1 MPSQR
6 EFAAYH
12 EGSHAIVALAFGVTV
27 RSASIKPRGASRGRV
42 ITHGTRDEA
51 ADVLLFIT
59 LAGPFAHRR
68 FAPRSNWLTSD
79 FAIVEKM
86 IFGKES
92 RGTAANKEKYL
103 AYIVDRAEEIVDYF
117 WTDIKVAAKALL
129 KHETLTGDEISAT
142 IRAARRRSRRRC
154 RVGDPPA
161 FALSSD
167 PPPLRRKTKA
177 RPRRGQRAGSVF
189 GG

>member
-12 EGSHAIVALAFGVTV
+12 EGSHAIVALAFGGTV

-42 ITHGTRDEA
+42 IRHGTRDDA
-51 ADVLLFIT
+51 ADLSLFLT
-59 LAGPFAHRR
+59 LARPFAHRR

-103 AYIVDRAEEIVDYF
+103 
-117 WTDIKVAAKALL
+117 
-129 KHETLTGDEISAT
+129 
-142 IRAARRRSRRRC
+142 
-154 RVGDPPA
+154 
-161 FALSSD
+161 
-167 PPPLRRKTKA
+167 
-177 RPRRGQRAGSVF
+177 
-189 GG
+189 

>member
-1 MPSQR
+1 
-6 EFAAYH
+6 
-12 EGSHAIVALAFGVTV
+12 
-27 RSASIKPRGASRGRV
+27 
-42 ITHGTRDEA
+42 
-51 ADVLLFIT
+51 
-59 LAGPFAHRR
+59 
-68 FAPRSNWLTSD
+68 
-79 FAIVEKM
+79 M

-167 PPPLRRKTKA
+167 PPPLRRKTKT